1 MKTQKL
7 INRWYNGYN
16 GYINSLGQSILKKTK
31 FSFWSIPSNLQC
43 KGLSSSHAMLQKR
56 WFEFSSWFFSSHAN
70 FQFQLKIEIDFWARV
85 SSPASS
91 DFSFAERR
99 SSIFDPDYFR
109 IGSWEAMMTMVVVI
123 NWLRRLMWFSFSSNG
138 CFPRLVKIHISV
150 CTTSCPSFQQ
160 SLVQAVAWLQ
170 VQSVSRLAITHIKG
184 SP

>member
-1 MKTQKL
+1 MVQRLHDYQIVWDSQSWKRQSSVSDHSLLIYNVKVCLRHMQCYKNDDLNFHLDSSHRMQIFNFNWKLKL
-7 INRWYNGYN
+7 I
-16 GYINSLGQSILKKTK
+16 
-31 FSFWSIPSNLQC
+31 FEHV
-43 KGLSSSHAMLQKR
+43 SHQ
-56 WFEFSSWFFSSHAN
+56 
-70 FQFQLKIEIDFWARV
+70 

-123 NWLRRLMWFSFSSNG
+123 NWLRRLMWLSFTSNG
-138 CFPRLVKIHISV
+138 CFPRLVQIYISV
-150 CTTSCPSFQQ
+150 CTTSCSSFQQ

-170 VQSVSRLAITHIKG
+170 VQSVSRLAMTHIKG